1 MKKTII
7 AATVAALMSTSA
19 FAQWTESNMGFESGN
34 TSGWSISNQGTM
46 TGTITQSGSGVSLIT
61 GTPGSV
67 TFNAGSHPGAGQAGS
82 AYYQAPVSPATW
94 TFSAYGS
101 NMLALQP
108 GPSNQWSTVGTT
120 LGLTSTQITSLSTLL
135 QQQAQTSGFGS
146 GSITN
151 SAFVHRTVTLTA
163 GTTYQLAWNYIGTD
177 YVPFNDGSITTLVG
191 TGSTAGVTPTV
202 NNYSQNYALLGFT
215 NPGTGDYSAG
225 TFGSTGWQVSTYSVP
240 TSGDYQLG
248 FAVFNLDDT
257 GLSPVLL
264 VDDLQGVTNKNGTT
278 FGAVAPN
285 PGTSAPSSPGSTPST
300 PSTPPAPTIVSS
312 APGTPIVTSNSVSG
326 PTTNDVAIAA
336 GVTITVMT
344 LTDTRTGE
352 SKVLSIN
359 RNTTSVATTPV
370 TTTVTSTTP
379 VTTTTTTTPTTVNT
393 YSDNTTQTVNGTP
406 ITTQTTAN
414 QVTVATNTVD
424 DVQTTS
430 QDQAYST
437 RIDQYDYMSKA
448 NTRIN
453 MTLDS
458 NVLDRHTSSDNVL
471 TSKTALAGTEEKGW
485 TYIIAEGQRS
495 NASDT
500 YRMNTTRFGVG
511 HEKKIESNWIVGA
524 QYNNV
529 IASLAGDQSGG
540 RLEKNHVGI
549 YSLYNHE
556 GWLLKSDLGIAR
568 NDYSNHH
575 SINELGMSN
584 TGKTNGADV
593 WLANRVYA
601 PETKGFRP
609 YAGVRVQNSTIA
621 GLTETGTP
629 LTAMTYGKQNQTN
642 TIGEAGVRY
651 ETKVDDK
658 VNLTAEAGQTTN
670 NITTVKVGASFTP
683 KENVLGNV
691 NVVQQRQGSVVNN
704 IVQAGIKWMF

>member
-7 AATVAALMSTSA
+7 AATVAALMSASA
-19 FAQWTESNMGFESGN
+19 FAQWADSNMGFESGN
-34 TSGWSISNQGTM
+34 TSGWTISNQGTM
-46 TGTITQSGSGVSLIT
+46 TGTITQNGSGASLIT
-61 GTPGSV
+61 GSPGTV
-67 TFNAGSHPGAGQAGS
+67 TFNAGSHPGAGQSGS
-82 AYYQAPVSPATW
+82 AYYQPPVSSATW
-94 TFSAYGS
+94 QFSAYGNS
-101 NMLALQP
+101 MLALQP
-108 GPSNQWSTVGTT
+108 GPSNQWNTVGTT
-120 LGLTSTQITSLSTLL
+120 LGLTSSQITSLSALL

-202 NNYSQNYALLGFT
+202 NNYAQNYALLGFT

-264 VDDLQGVTNKNGTT
+264 VDDLQGVTTKNGTT

-300 PSTPPAPTIVSS
+300 PSAPTIVSS
-312 APGTPIVTSNSVSG
+312 AAGTPIVTSNSVSG
-326 PTTNDVAIAA
+326 STTTDLAIAA
-336 GVTITVMT
+336 GVTVTVMT

-370 TTTVTSTTP
+370 TTTITSTTP

-406 ITTQTTAN
+406 TTTQTTAN
-414 QVTVATNTVD
+414 QVTVASNTVD
-424 DVQTTS
+424 DVQTAS

-437 RIDQYDYMSKA
+437 RIDQYDYMTKA

-458 NVLDRHTSSDNVL
+458 NVLDRHDGKDGVL
-471 TSKTALAGTEEKGW
+471 SVRTGLAGNEEKGW

-529 IASLAGDQSGG
+529 IANLAGDQSGG
-540 RLEKNHVGI
+540 RLEKNHVGL
-549 YSLYNHE
+549 YSLYNMD
-556 GWLLKSDLGIAR
+556 GWLLKSDLGVAR
-568 NDYSNHH
+568 NNYSNQH

-584 TGKTNGADV
+584 TGKTNGTDV

-601 PETKGFRP
+601 PDTKGFRP
-609 YAGVRVQNSTIA
+609 YAGVRIQNSKIA

-629 LTAMTYGKQNQTN
+629 LTAITYGAQNQTN

-651 ETKVDDK
+651 DSKVNDT
-658 VNLTAEAGQTTN
+658 VNLTAEVGQTTN
-670 NITTVKVGASFTP
+670 NITTVKAGASFTP
-683 KENVLGNV
+683 DKNVLGGI

-704 IVQAGIKWMF
+704 IVQATVKWLF

>member
-7 AATVAALMSTSA
+7 AAAVASIMSTSA

-34 TSGWSISNQGTM
+34 TSGWTVGASNTGTM
-46 TGTITQSGSGVSLIT
+46 TTTITGSGTGVSLIT
-61 GTPGSV
+61 GTPGTV
-67 TFNAGSHPGAGQAGS
+67 TFSAGSHPGAGTAGS

-94 TFSAYGS
+94 TFSAYGN

-108 GPSNQWSTVGTT
+108 NAQTNWNTVGAE
-120 LGLTSTQITSLSTLL
+120 LGLTSTQISNLSSLL
-135 QQQAQTSGFGS
+135 QTQAQASGFGS
-146 GSITN
+146 GTITN
-151 SAFVHRTVTLTA
+151 LAYTYRTVTLTA
-163 GTTYQLAWNYIGTD
+163 GTTYNMAWNYIGTD
-177 YVPFNDGSITTLVG
+177 YVPFNDGSITTLTPVSG
-191 TGSTAGVTPTV
+191 TTGATTV
-202 NNYSQNYALLGFT
+202 NNYTENYALLGFT

-225 TFGSTGWQVSTYSVP
+225 TFGSTGWQVSTYNVD
-240 TSGDYQLG
+240 TTGTYQLG
-248 FAVFNLDDT
+248 FAVFNLDDSS
-257 GLSPVLL
+257 LSPVLL
-264 VDDLQGVTNKNGTT
+264 VDDLQGTTLKDGTT

-285 PGTSAPSSPGSTPST
+285 AGTNAPSSPGSTTST
-300 PSTPPAPTIVSS
+300 PSAPTIVSS
-312 APGTPIVTSNSVSG
+312 AAGSPIIASNSVSG
-326 PTTNDVAIAA
+326 PTTNDVAITA
-336 GVTITVMT
+336 GITVTVIT

-359 RNTTSVATTPV
+359 RNTTAVSTTPV

-406 ITTQTTAN
+406 TTTQNTVN

-424 DVQTTS
+424 DVQTAS

-437 RIDQYDYMSKA
+437 RIDQYDYMTKA

-458 NVLDRHTSSDNVL
+458 NVLDRHSGKDNVL

-540 RLEKNHVGI
+540 RLEKNHVGV

-584 TGKTNGADV
+584 TGKTRGNDI

-609 YAGVRVQNSTIA
+609 YAGVRVQNSTMGA
-621 GLTETGTP
+621 VTESGTP
-629 LTAMTYGKQNQTN
+629 LTSMNYSGQNQTK

-683 KENVLGNV
+683 KENVLGNI

-704 IVQAGIKWMF
+704 IVQATVKWLF

>member
-19 FAQWTESNMGFESGN
+19 FAQWTETNMGFESGN

-135 QQQAQTSGFGS
+135 QQQAQTSGFG
-146 GSITN
+146 GGNITN

-202 NNYSQNYALLGFT
+202 NNYAQNYALLGFT

-264 VDDLQGVTNKNGTT
+264 VDDLQGATTKNGTT

-300 PSTPPAPTIVSS
+300 PSTPTIVSS
-312 APGTPIVTSNSVSG
+312 APGTPIVTSNSVNG
-326 PTTNDVAIAA
+326 PTTTDVAIAA
-336 GVTITVMT
+336 GVTVTVMT

-359 RNTTSVATTPV
+359 RNTTNVATTPV

-393 YSDNTTQTVNGTP
+393 YSDNTTQTVNGTS
-406 ITTQTTAN
+406 TTTVTTSN

-424 DVQTTS
+424 DVQTSS
-430 QDQAYST
+430 QDRAYST

-458 NVLDRHTSSDNVL
+458 NILDRHDGKDNVL
-471 TSKTALAGTEEKGW
+471 SSRTGLAGTEEKGW
-485 TYIIAEGQRS
+485 TYIVAEGQRS
-495 NASDT
+495 NTSDT
-500 YRMNTTRFGVG
+500 YKMNTTRFGIG

-529 IASLAGDQSGG
+529 VANLAGDQSGG
-540 RLEKNHVGI
+540 RLEKNHVGL

-556 GWLLKSDLGIAR
+556 GWLLKSDLGLAQ
-568 NDYSNHH
+568 NNFSNYH

-584 TGKTNGADV
+584 TGKTKGNDV

-609 YAGVRVQNSTIA
+609 YAGVRVQNSTMA
-621 GLTETGTP
+621 GLTESGTP

-683 KENVLGNV
+683 EQNVLGNV

-704 IVQAGIKWMF
+704 ILQASIKWLF

>member
-7 AATVAALMSTSA
+7 AATVAALMSTGA
-19 FAQWTESNMGFESGN
+19 FAQWAESNMGFESGN
-34 TSGWSISNQGTM
+34 TSGWTISDQGTM
-46 TGTITQSGSGVSLIT
+46 TGTITQNGSGASLIT
-61 GTPGSV
+61 GSPGTV
-67 TFNAGSHPGAGQAGS
+67 TFNAGSHPGAGQSGS
-82 AYYQAPVSPATW
+82 AYYQPPVSPATW
-94 TFSAYGS
+94 QFSAYGN

-108 GPSNQWSTVGTT
+108 GPSNQWNTVGTT
-120 LGLTSTQITSLSTLL
+120 LGLTSSQITSLSTLL

-146 GSITN
+146 GNITN
-151 SAFVHRTVTLTA
+151 SAFVHTTVTLTA
-163 GTTYQLAWNYIGTD
+163 GTTYSMAWNYIGTD
-177 YVPFNDGSITTLVG
+177 YVPFNDGSITTLVPVSG
-191 TGSTAGVTPTV
+191 TTGSTTV
-202 NNYSQNYALLGFT
+202 NNYAQNYALLGFT

-225 TFGSTGWQVSTYSVP
+225 TFGSTGWQVSTYSVD
-240 TSGDYQLG
+240 TTGTYQLG

-264 VDDLQGVTNKNGTT
+264 VDDLQGTTLQNGTT

-300 PSTPPAPTIVSS
+300 PSSPTIVSS
-312 APGTPIVTSNSVSG
+312 AAGTPIVTSNSVSG
-326 PTTNDVAIAA
+326 PTTTDLAIAA
-336 GVTITVMT
+336 GVTVTVVT

-359 RNTTSVATTPV
+359 RNTTAVSTTPV

-406 ITTQTTAN
+406 TTAQTTVN

-424 DVQTTS
+424 DVQTAS
-430 QDQAYST
+430 QDQSYST
-437 RIDQYDYMSKA
+437 RIDQYDYMTKA

-458 NVLDRHTSSDNVL
+458 TVLDRHTGKDNVL
-471 TSKTALAGTEEKGW
+471 TARTGLLGNEEKGW

-495 NASDT
+495 NTSDT
-500 YRMNTTRFGVG
+500 YHMNTTRFGVG

-529 IASLAGDQSGG
+529 IANLAGDQSGG
-540 RLEKNHVGI
+540 RLEKNHAGL
-549 YSLYNHE
+549 YSLYNMD
-556 GWLLKSDLGIAR
+556 GWLLKSDLGVAR
-568 NDYSNHH
+568 NNYTNHH

-584 TGKTNGADV
+584 TGKTSGTDV

-601 PETKGFRP
+601 PDTKGFRP
-609 YAGVRVQNSTIA
+609 YAGVRIQNSKIS
-621 GLTETGTP
+621 GLTEAGTP
-629 LTAMTYGKQNQTN
+629 LTAMTYGAQNQTK

-651 ETKVDDK
+651 DAKVADA
-658 VNLTAEAGQTTN
+658 VNLTAEVGQTSN
-670 NITTVKVGASFTP
+670 NITTVKAGASFTP
-683 KENVLGNV
+683 DKNVLGSLNV
-691 NVVQQRQGSVVNN
+691 LQQRQGGVVNN
-704 IVQAGIKWMF
+704 IVQATIKWLF

>member
-7 AATVAALMSTSA
+7 ATVVAVMMSSGA
-19 FAQWTESNMGFESGN
+19 MAQWADSNMGFESGN
-34 TSGWSISNQGTM
+34 TTGWTISDQGTM
-46 TGTITQSGSGVSLIT
+46 TGTITSNGSGASLIT
-61 GTPGSV
+61 GSPGTV
-67 TFNAGSHPGAGQAGS
+67 TFNAGSHPGAGQSGS
-82 AYYQAPVSPATW
+82 AYYQPPVSPATW
-94 TFSAYGS
+94 QFSAYGN

-108 GPSNQWSTVGTT
+108 GPSNQWNTVGTT
-120 LGLTSTQITSLSTLL
+120 LGLTSTQISSLSSML
-135 QQQAQTSGFGS
+135 QTQAQASGFGS

-202 NNYSQNYALLGFT
+202 NNYAQNYALLGFT

-264 VDDLQGVTNKNGTT
+264 VDDLQGETSKNGTT

-300 PSTPPAPTIVSS
+300 PSAPTIVSS
-312 APGTPIVTSNSVSG
+312 ATGTPIVTSNSVNG
-326 PTTNDVAIAA
+326 PTTNDVVIAA

-359 RNTTSVATTPV
+359 RNTTSVSTTPV

-406 ITTQTTAN
+406 TTTQTTAN

-424 DVQTTS
+424 DVQTAS

-437 RIDQYDYMSKA
+437 RIDQYDYMTKA

-458 NVLDRHTSSDNVL
+458 NVLDRHSGNDGVL
-471 TSKTALAGTEEKGW
+471 SARTGLAGNEEKGW

-511 HEKKIESNWIVGA
+511 HEKKIESNWIAGA

-529 IASLAGDQSGG
+529 VGNLTGDQSGG
-540 RLEKNHVGI
+540 RLEKNHIGL

-556 GWLLKSDLGIAR
+556 GWLLKSDLGVAR
-568 NDYSNHH
+568 NTYSNYH
-575 SINELGMSN
+575 SINELNMSN
-584 TGKTNGADV
+584 TGKTNGTDV
-593 WLANRVYA
+593 WLANRLYT
-601 PETKGFRP
+601 PDMEGFRP
-609 YAGVRVQNSTIA
+609 YAGVRVQNSKIS

-629 LTAMTYGKQNQTN
+629 LTAMTYAGQNQTN

-651 ETKVDDK
+651 DSKVNDT
-658 VNLTAEAGQTTN
+658 VNLTAEVGQTSN
-670 NITTVKVGASFTP
+670 NITTVKAGASFTP
-683 KENVLGNV
+683 DKNVLGGV

-704 IVQAGIKWMF
+704 IVQATVKWLF

>member
-1 MKKTII
+1 MKKTMI

-19 FAQWTESNMGFESGN
+19 LAQWTDSNMGFESGN
-34 TSGWSISNQGTM
+34 TSGWTISNQGTM
-46 TGTITQSGSGVSLIT
+46 TGTITQNGSGASLIT
-61 GTPGSV
+61 GSPGTV
-67 TFNAGSHPGAGQAGS
+67 TFNAGSHPGAGQSGS
-82 AYYQAPVSPATW
+82 AYYQPPVSPATW
-94 TFSAYGS
+94 QFSAYGNS
-101 NMLALQP
+101 MLALQP
-108 GPSNQWSTVGTT
+108 GPSNQWNTVGTT
-120 LGLTSTQITSLSTLL
+120 LGLTSSQITSLSALL
-135 QQQAQTSGFGS
+135 QQQAQASGFGS

-202 NNYSQNYALLGFT
+202 NNYAQNYALLGFT

-264 VDDLQGVTNKNGTT
+264 VDEQQGTTLQNGTT

-300 PSTPPAPTIVSS
+300 PSAPTIVSS

-326 PTTNDVAIAA
+326 PTTTDIAIAT

-359 RNTTSVATTPV
+359 RNTTNVSTTPV

-406 ITTQTTAN
+406 TTTQTTAN
-414 QVTVATNTVD
+414 QVTVASNTVD
-424 DVQTTS
+424 DVQTAS

-437 RIDQYDYMSKA
+437 RIDQYDYMTKA

-458 NVLDRHTSSDNVL
+458 NILDRHRGNDGVL
-471 TSKTALAGTEEKGW
+471 TARTGLVGNEEKGW

-511 HEKKIESNWIVGA
+511 HEKRIESNWIAGA

-529 IASLAGDQSGG
+529 VGNLAGDQSGG
-540 RLEKNHVGI
+540 RLEKNHIGL
-549 YSLYNHE
+549 YSLYNYE
-556 GWLLKSDLGIAR
+556 GWLLKSDLGVAR
-568 NDYSNHH
+568 NTYSNYHN
-575 SINELGMSN
+575 INELGMSN
-584 TGKTNGADV
+584 TGKADGTDI
-593 WLANRVYA
+593 WLANRLYT
-601 PETKGFRP
+601 PDMEGFRP
-609 YAGVRVQNSTIA
+609 YAGVRVQNSKIA

-629 LTAMTYGKQNQTN
+629 LTAMTYAGQNQTN

-651 ETKVDDK
+651 DTKVNDT
-658 VNLTAEAGQTTN
+658 VNLTAEVGQTTN
-670 NITTVKVGASFTP
+670 NITTVKAGASFTP
-683 KENVLGNV
+683 DKNVLGGV
-691 NVVQQRQGSVVNN
+691 NVVQQRQGSIVNN
-704 IVQAGIKWMF
+704 IVQATVKWLF

>member
-7 AATVAALMSTSA
+7 AATVAALMSTGA
-19 FAQWTESNMGFESGN
+19 FAQWADSNMGFESGN
-34 TSGWSISNQGTM
+34 TSGWTISNQGTM
-46 TGTITQSGSGVSLIT
+46 TGTITQNGSGASLIT
-61 GTPGSV
+61 GSPGTV
-67 TFNAGSHPGAGQAGS
+67 TFNAGSHPGAGQSGS
-82 AYYQAPVSPATW
+82 AYYQPPVSPATW
-94 TFSAYGS
+94 QFSAYGN

-108 GPSNQWSTVGTT
+108 GPSNQWNTVGTT
-120 LGLTSTQITSLSTLL
+120 LGLTSSQITSLSTLL

-146 GSITN
+146 GNITN

-163 GTTYQLAWNYIGTD
+163 GTTYSMAWNYIGTD
-177 YVPFNDGSITTLVG
+177 YVPFNDGSITTLVPVSG
-191 TGSTAGVTPTV
+191 TTGSTTV
-202 NNYSQNYALLGFT
+202 NNYAQNYALLGFT

-225 TFGSTGWQVSTYSVP
+225 TFGSTGWQVSTYSVD
-240 TSGDYQLG
+240 TTGTYQLG

-264 VDDLQGVTNKNGTT
+264 VDDLQGATNKNGTT

-300 PSTPPAPTIVSS
+300 PSAPTIVSS
-312 APGTPIVTSNSVSG
+312 AAGTPIVTSNSVTGS
-326 PTTNDVAIAA
+326 TTTDVAIAT
-336 GVTITVMT
+336 GVTVLVTTI
-344 LTDTRTGE
+344 TDTRTGE

-359 RNTTSVATTPV
+359 RNTTNVSTTPV

-406 ITTQTTAN
+406 TTTVTTAN
-414 QVTVATNTVD
+414 QVAVATNTVD
-424 DVQTTS
+424 DVQTAS

-458 NVLDRHTSSDNVL
+458 NVLDRHDGKDGVL
-471 TSKTALAGTEEKGW
+471 SARTGLAGNEEKGW

-529 IASLAGDQSGG
+529 IANLAGDQSGG
-540 RLEKNHVGI
+540 RLEKNHVGL
-549 YSLYNHE
+549 YSLYNKD
-556 GWLLKSDLGIAR
+556 GWLLKTDLGVAQ
-568 NDYSNHH
+568 NNYSNQH

-584 TGKTNGADV
+584 TGKTNGTDV

-609 YAGVRVQNSTIA
+609 YAGVRVQNSKIA

-629 LTAMTYGKQNQTN
+629 LTAMTYSAQNQTS

-651 ETKVDDK
+651 DTKVNDT
-658 VNLTAEAGQTTN
+658 VNLTAEVGQTSN
-670 NITTVKVGASFTP
+670 NITTVKAGASFTP
-683 KENVLGNV
+683 DKNVLGGV
-691 NVVQQRQGSVVNN
+691 NVVQQRQGGVVNN
-704 IVQAGIKWMF
+704 IIQATVKWLF

>member
-19 FAQWTESNMGFESGN
+19 LAQWTDSNMGFESGN
-34 TSGWSISNQGTM
+34 TSGWTIGANNTGTM
-46 TGTITQSGSGVSLIT
+46 TTTITGSGTGVSLIT
-61 GTPGSV
+61 GTPGTV
-67 TFNAGSHPGAGQAGS
+67 TFSAGSHPGAGTAGS
-82 AYYQAPVSPATW
+82 AYYQPPVSPATW
-94 TFSAYGS
+94 TFSAYGN

-108 GPSNQWSTVGTT
+108 NAQTNWSTVGTE
-120 LGLTSTQITSLSTLL
+120 LGLTSTQISSLSSLL
-135 QQQAQTSGFGS
+135 QTQAQASGFGS

-151 SAFVHRTVTLTA
+151 LAYTYRTVTLTA
-163 GTTYQLAWNYIGTD
+163 GTTYNMSWNYIGTD
-177 YVPFNDGSITTLVG
+177 YVPFNDGSITTLTPVSG
-191 TGSTAGVTPTV
+191 TTGNTTV
-202 NNYSQNYALLGFT
+202 NNYAQNYALLGFT

-225 TFGSTGWQVSTYSVP
+225 TFGSTGWQVSTYSVD
-240 TSGDYQLG
+240 TTGTYQLG
-248 FAVFNLDDT
+248 FAVFNLDDSA
-257 GLSPVLL
+257 LSPVLL
-264 VDDLQGVTNKNGTT
+264 VDEQQGTTLQNGTT

-285 PGTSAPSSPGSTPST
+285 PGTSAPSSPGSTTS
-300 PSTPPAPTIVSS
+300 SPTIVSS

-326 PTTNDVAIAA
+326 PTTTNVAIAT
-336 GVTITVMT
+336 GVTVLVTTI
-344 LTDTRTGE
+344 TDTRTGE

-359 RNTTSVATTPV
+359 RNTTNVSTTPV

-406 ITTQTTAN
+406 TTTVATAN
-414 QVTVATNTVD
+414 QIAVATNTVD
-424 DVQTTS
+424 DVQTAS

-458 NVLDRHTSSDNVL
+458 NVLDRHDGKDSVL
-471 TSKTALAGTEEKGW
+471 STRTGLAGTEEKGW

-529 IASLAGDQSGG
+529 IANLAGDQSGG
-540 RLEKNHVGI
+540 RLEKNHIGV

-556 GWLLKSDLGIAR
+556 GWLLKSDLGVSR
-568 NDYSNHH
+568 NNYSNYH

-584 TGKTNGADV
+584 TGKTNGTDV
-593 WLANRVYA
+593 WLANRLYA
-601 PETKGFRP
+601 PNMEGFRP
-609 YAGVRVQNSTIA
+609 YAGVRVQNSTVG
-621 GLTETGTP
+621 GLTESGTP
-629 LTAMTYGKQNQTN
+629 LTAMTYAGQNQTK

-651 ETKVDDK
+651 DAKVSDA
-658 VNLTAEAGQTTN
+658 VNLTAEVGQTSN
-670 NITTVKVGASFTP
+670 NITTVKAGASFTP
-683 KENVLGNV
+683 DKNVLGGV
-691 NVVQQRQGSVVNN
+691 NVVQQRQSGVVNN
-704 IVQAGIKWMF
+704 IVQATVKWLF

>member
-1 MKKTII
+1 
-7 AATVAALMSTSA
+7 
-19 FAQWTESNMGFESGN
+19 
-34 TSGWSISNQGTM
+34 
-46 TGTITQSGSGVSLIT
+46 
-61 GTPGSV
+61 
-67 TFNAGSHPGAGQAGS
+67 
-82 AYYQAPVSPATW
+82 
-94 TFSAYGS
+94 
-101 NMLALQP
+101 MLALQP
-108 GPSNQWSTVGTT
+108 GPSNQWNTVGTT
-120 LGLTSTQITSLSTLL
+120 LGLTSSQITSLSTLL

-146 GSITN
+146 GNITN

-163 GTTYQLAWNYIGTD
+163 GTTYSMAWNYIGTD
-177 YVPFNDGSITTLVG
+177 YVPFNDGSITTLVPVSG
-191 TGSTAGVTPTV
+191 TTGSTIV
-202 NNYSQNYALLGFT
+202 NNYAQNYALLGFT

-225 TFGSTGWQVSTYSVP
+225 TFGSTGWQVSTYSVD
-240 TSGDYQLG
+240 TTGTYQLG

-264 VDDLQGVTNKNGTT
+264 VDDLQGATTKNGTT

-285 PGTSAPSSPGSTPST
+285 PGTNAPSSPGSTPST
-300 PSTPPAPTIVSS
+300 PSSPTIVSS
-312 APGTPIVTSNSVSG
+312 AAGTPIVTSSSVSG
-326 PTTNDVAIAA
+326 PTTTDLAIAA
-336 GVTITVMT
+336 GVTVTVMT

-406 ITTQTTAN
+406 TTTVTTAN

-424 DVQTTS
+424 DVQTVS
-430 QDQAYST
+430 QDKAYST

-458 NVLDRHTSSDNVL
+458 NVLDRHEGKDSVL
-471 TSKTALAGTEEKGW
+471 SARTGLAGNEEKGW

-529 IASLAGDQSGG
+529 IANLAGDQSGG
-540 RLEKNHVGI
+540 RLEKNHVGL
-549 YSLYNHE
+549 YSLYNMD
-556 GWLLKSDLGIAR
+556 GWLLKSDLGVAR
-568 NDYSNHH
+568 NNYSNQH

-584 TGKTNGADV
+584 TGKTSGTDV

-601 PETKGFRP
+601 PDTKGFRP
-609 YAGVRVQNSTIA
+609 YAGVRIQNSKIA

-629 LTAMTYGKQNQTN
+629 LTAMTYSAQNQTN

-651 ETKVDDK
+651 DSKVNDT
-658 VNLTAEAGQTTN
+658 VNLTAEVGQTTN
-670 NITTVKVGASFTP
+670 NVTTVKAGASFTP
-683 KENVLGNV
+683 DKNVLGGL

-704 IVQAGIKWMF
+704 IVQATVKWLF

>member
-7 AATVAALMSTSA
+7 ATVVAVMMSSGA
-19 FAQWTESNMGFESGN
+19 MAQWADSNMGFESGN
-34 TSGWSISNQGTM
+34 TSGWTIGANNNGTM
-46 TGTITQSGSGVSLIT
+46 TTTINGNGTGVSLIT
-61 GTPGSV
+61 GTPGTV
-67 TFNAGSHPGAGQAGS
+67 TFSAGSHPGTGQSGS
-82 AYYQAPVSPATW
+82 AYYQPPVSPATW
-94 TFSAYGS
+94 TFSAYGN

-108 GPSNQWSTVGTT
+108 NAQTNWSTVGSQ
-120 LGLTSTQITSLSTLL
+120 LGLTSTQISSLSSMLTT
-135 QQQAQTSGFGS
+135 QAQASGFGS

-151 SAFVHRTVTLTA
+151 LAYTYRTVTLTA
-163 GTTYQLAWNYIGTD
+163 GTTYNMSWNYIGTD
-177 YVPFNDGSITTLVG
+177 YVPFNDGSITTLTPVTG
-191 TGSTAGVTPTV
+191 TTGNTTV
-202 NNYSQNYALLGFT
+202 NNYAQNYALLGFT

-225 TFGSTGWQVSTYSVP
+225 TFGSTGWQVSTYSVD
-240 TSGDYQLG
+240 TTGTYQLG

-257 GLSPVLL
+257 ALSPVLL
-264 VDDLQGVTNKNGTT
+264 VDEQQGTTLQNGTT

-300 PSTPPAPTIVSS
+300 PSAPTIVSS
-312 APGTPIVTSNSVSG
+312 AAGTPIVTSNSVNG
-326 PTTNDVAIAA
+326 PTTTDLAIAT
-336 GVTITVMT
+336 GVTVLVTTI
-344 LTDTRTGE
+344 TDTRTGE

-359 RNTTSVATTPV
+359 RNTTNVSTTPV

-406 ITTQTTAN
+406 TTTQTTAN

-424 DVQTTS
+424 DVQTAS

-437 RIDQYDYMSKA
+437 RIDQYDYMTKA

-458 NVLDRHTSSDNVL
+458 NVLDRHSGNDSVL
-471 TSKTALAGTEEKGW
+471 TARTGLVGDEEKGW

-500 YRMNTTRFGVG
+500 YRMNTARFGVG

-529 IASLAGDQSGG
+529 VGNLSGDQSGG
-540 RLEKNHVGI
+540 RLEKNHIGA

-556 GWLLKSDLGIAR
+556 GWLLKSDLGVAR
-568 NDYSNHH
+568 NTYSNYHN
-575 SINELGMSN
+575 INELGMSN
-584 TGKTNGADV
+584 TGKTNGTDV

-601 PETKGFRP
+601 PEMNGLRP
-609 YAGVRVQNSTIA
+609 YAGVRIQNSKIA
-621 GLTETGTP
+621 GLTESGTP
-629 LTAMTYGKQNQTN
+629 LTAMTYAGQNQNN
-642 TIGEAGVRY
+642 TIGEAGLRY
-651 ETKVDDK
+651 DSKVNDT
-658 VNLTAEAGQTTN
+658 VNLTAEVGQTSN
-670 NITTVKVGASFTP
+670 NITTVKAGASFTP
-683 KENVLGNV
+683 DKNVLGGV

-704 IVQAGIKWMF
+704 IVQATVKWLF

>member
-19 FAQWTESNMGFESGN
+19 LAQWTDSNMGFESGN
-34 TSGWSISNQGTM
+34 TSGWTIGANNTGTM
-46 TGTITQSGSGVSLIT
+46 TTTITGSGTGVSLIT
-61 GTPGSV
+61 GTPGTV
-67 TFNAGSHPGAGQAGS
+67 TFSAGSHPGAGTAGS
-82 AYYQAPVSPATW
+82 AYYQPPVSPATW
-94 TFSAYGS
+94 TFSAYGN

-108 GPSNQWSTVGTT
+108 NAQTNWSTVGTE
-120 LGLTSTQITSLSTLL
+120 LGLTSTQISSLSSLL
-135 QQQAQTSGFGS
+135 QTQAQASGFGS

-151 SAFVHRTVTLTA
+151 LAYTYRTVTLTA
-163 GTTYQLAWNYIGTD
+163 GTTYNMSWNYIGTD
-177 YVPFNDGSITTLVG
+177 YVPFNDGSITTLTPVSG
-191 TGSTAGVTPTV
+191 TTGNTTV
-202 NNYSQNYALLGFT
+202 NNYAQNYALLGFT

-225 TFGSTGWQVSTYSVP
+225 TFGSTGWQVSTYSVD
-240 TSGDYQLG
+240 TTGTYQLG

-257 GLSPVLL
+257 ALSPVLL
-264 VDDLQGVTNKNGTT
+264 VDEQQGTTLQNGTT

-285 PGTSAPSSPGSTPST
+285 PGTSAPSSPGSTTS
-300 PSTPPAPTIVSS
+300 SPTIVSS

-326 PTTNDVAIAA
+326 PTTTNVAIAT
-336 GVTITVMT
+336 GVTVLVTTI
-344 LTDTRTGE
+344 TDTRTGE

-359 RNTTSVATTPV
+359 RNTTNVSTTPV

-406 ITTQTTAN
+406 TTTVATAN
-414 QVTVATNTVD
+414 QIAVATNTVD
-424 DVQTTS
+424 DVQTAS

-458 NVLDRHTSSDNVL
+458 NVLDRHDGKDSVL
-471 TSKTALAGTEEKGW
+471 STRTGLAGTEEKGW

-529 IASLAGDQSGG
+529 IANLAGDQSGG
-540 RLEKNHVGI
+540 RLEKNHIGV

-556 GWLLKSDLGIAR
+556 GWLLKSDLGVSR
-568 NDYSNHH
+568 NNYSNYH

-584 TGKTNGADV
+584 TGKTNGTDV
-593 WLANRVYA
+593 WLANRLYA
-601 PETKGFRP
+601 PNMEGFRP
-609 YAGVRVQNSTIA
+609 YAGVRVQNSTVG
-621 GLTETGTP
+621 GLTESGTP
-629 LTAMTYGKQNQTN
+629 LTAMTYAGQNQTK

-651 ETKVDDK
+651 DAKVSDA
-658 VNLTAEAGQTTN
+658 VNLTAEVGQTSN
-670 NITTVKVGASFTP
+670 NITTVKAGASFTP
-683 KENVLGNV
+683 DKNVLGGV
-691 NVVQQRQGSVVNN
+691 NVVQQRQSGVVNN
-704 IVQAGIKWMF
+704 IVQATVKWLF

>member
-7 AATVAALMSTSA
+7 AATVAALMSASA
-19 FAQWTESNMGFESGN
+19 FAQWADSNMGFESGN
-34 TSGWSISNQGTM
+34 TSGWTISDQGTM
-46 TGTITQSGSGVSLIT
+46 TGTITQNGSGASLIT
-61 GTPGSV
+61 GSPGTV
-67 TFNAGSHPGAGQAGS
+67 TFNAGSHPGAGQSGS
-82 AYYQAPVSPATW
+82 AYYQPPVSPATW
-94 TFSAYGS
+94 QFSAYGNS
-101 NMLALQP
+101 MLALQP
-108 GPSNQWSTVGTT
+108 GPSNQWNTVGTT
-120 LGLTSTQITSLSTLL
+120 LGLTSSQITGLSALL
-135 QQQAQTSGFGS
+135 QQQAQASGFGS

-202 NNYSQNYALLGFT
+202 NNYAQNYALLGFT

-264 VDDLQGVTNKNGTT
+264 VDDLQGGTSKNGTT

-300 PSTPPAPTIVSS
+300 PSAPTIVSS
-312 APGTPIVTSNSVSG
+312 AAGTPIVTSNSVSG
-326 PTTNDVAIAA
+326 PTTTDVAIAT

-352 SKVLSIN
+352 SKVLNIN

-406 ITTQTTAN
+406 TTTVTTAN
-414 QVTVATNTVD
+414 QVAVATNTVD
-424 DVQTTS
+424 DVQTAS
-430 QDQAYST
+430 QNQAYST

-448 NTRIN
+448 NARIN

-458 NVLDRHTSSDNVL
+458 NVLDRHDGKDSVL
-471 TSKTALAGTEEKGW
+471 SARTGLAGNEEKGW

-529 IASLAGDQSGG
+529 IANLAGDQSGG
-540 RLEKNHVGI
+540 RLEKNHVGL
-549 YSLYNHE
+549 YSLYNKD
-556 GWLLKSDLGIAR
+556 GWLLKTDLGVAQ
-568 NDYSNHH
+568 NNYSNQH

-584 TGKTNGADV
+584 TGKTNGTDV

-609 YAGVRVQNSTIA
+609 YAGVRVQNSKIA
-621 GLTETGTP
+621 GLTEAGTP
-629 LTAMTYGKQNQTN
+629 LTAMTYGAQNQTS

-651 ETKVDDK
+651 DTKVNDT
-658 VNLTAEAGQTTN
+658 VNLTAEVGQTSN
-670 NITTVKVGASFTP
+670 NITTVKAGASFTP
-683 KENVLGNV
+683 DKNVLGGV
-691 NVVQQRQGSVVNN
+691 NVVQQRQGNVVNN
-704 IVQAGIKWMF
+704 IVQATVKWLF

>member
-7 AATVAALMSTSA
+7 AATVAALMSTGA
-19 FAQWTESNMGFESGN
+19 FAQWAETNMGFESGN
-34 TSGWSISNQGTM
+34 TSGWTIGANNNGTM
-46 TGTITQSGSGVSLIT
+46 TTTITGSGTGVSLIT
-61 GTPGSV
+61 GTPGTV
-67 TFNAGSHPGAGQAGS
+67 TFNAGSHPGAGTAGS

-94 TFSAYGS
+94 SFSAYGN
-101 NMLALQP
+101 NMMALQP
-108 GPSNQWSTVGTT
+108 NAQTNWSTVGAE
-120 LGLTSTQITSLSTLL
+120 LGLTSTQISNLSSMLTT
-135 QQQAQTSGFGS
+135 QAQASGFGS

-151 SAFVHRTVTLTA
+151 LAYTYRTVTLTA
-163 GTTYQLAWNYIGTD
+163 GTTYNMSWNYIGTD
-177 YVPFNDGSITTLVG
+177 YVPFNDGSITTLTPVTG
-191 TGSTAGVTPTV
+191 TTGNTTV
-202 NNYSQNYALLGFT
+202 NNYAQNYALLGFT

-225 TFGSTGWQVSTYSVP
+225 TFGSTGWQVSTYSVD
-240 TSGDYQLG
+240 TTGTYQLG

-257 GLSPVLL
+257 SLSPVLL
-264 VDDLQGVTNKNGTT
+264 VDEQQGTTLQNGTT

-300 PSTPPAPTIVSS
+300 PSTPTIVSS
-312 APGTPIVTSNSVSG
+312 AAGTPIVTSNSVNG
-326 PTTNDVAIAA
+326 TTTNDVAITA
-336 GVTITVMT
+336 GVTVTVMT

-359 RNTTSVATTPV
+359 RNTTNVATTPL

-406 ITTQTTAN
+406 TTSVTTSN

-458 NVLDRHTSSDNVL
+458 NVLDRHSGNDGVL
-471 TSKTALAGTEEKGW
+471 TARTSLAGNEEKGW
-485 TYIIAEGQRS
+485 TYIIAEGQRG
-495 NASDT
+495 NTSDT
-500 YRMNTTRFGVG
+500 YKMNTTRFGAG

-529 IASLAGDQSGG
+529 VASLAGDQSGG
-540 RLEKNHVGI
+540 RLEKNHIGA

-575 SINELGMSN
+575 SINELSMSN
-584 TGKTNGADV
+584 TGKTSGTDV

-601 PETKGFRP
+601 PETNGLRP
-609 YAGVRVQNSTIA
+609 YAGVRIQNSKVA

-629 LTAMTYGKQNQTN
+629 LTAMTYAGQNQTN
-642 TIGEAGVRY
+642 TIGEAGLRY
-651 ETKVDDK
+651 DSKVNDT
-658 VNLTAEAGQTTN
+658 VNLTAEVGQTSN
-670 NITTVKVGASFTP
+670 NVTTVKAGASFTP
-683 KENVLGNV
+683 DKNVLGGV
-691 NVVQQRQGSVVNN
+691 NVVQQRQGGVINN
-704 IVQAGIKWMF
+704 IVQATVKWLF

>member
-7 AATVAALMSTSA
+7 AATVAALMSTNA
-19 FAQWTESNMGFESGN
+19 LAQWTDSNMGFESGN
-34 TSGWSISNQGTM
+34 TSGWTISNQGTM
-46 TGTITQSGSGVSLIT
+46 TGTITTNGSGASLIT
-61 GTPGSV
+61 GSPGTV
-67 TFNAGSHPGAGQAGS
+67 TFNAGSHPGAGQSGS
-82 AYYQAPVSPATW
+82 AYYQPPVSPATW
-94 TFSAYGS
+94 QFSAYGNS
-101 NMLALQP
+101 MLALQP
-108 GPSNQWSTVGTT
+108 GPSNQWNTVGTT
-120 LGLTSTQITSLSTLL
+120 LGLTSSQITSLSTLL
-135 QQQAQTSGFGS
+135 QQQAQASGFGS
-146 GSITN
+146 GNITN

-202 NNYSQNYALLGFT
+202 NNYAQNYALLGFT

-264 VDDLQGVTNKNGTT
+264 VDDLQGATTKNGTT

-300 PSTPPAPTIVSS
+300 PSAPTIVSS
-312 APGTPIVTSNSVSG
+312 APGTPIVTSNSVTG
-326 PTTNDVAIAA
+326 PTTTDVAIAT
-336 GVTITVMT
+336 GVTVLVTTI
-344 LTDTRTGE
+344 TDTRTGE
-352 SKVLSIN
+352 SKILSIN
-359 RNTTSVATTPV
+359 RNTTNVSTTPV

-406 ITTQTTAN
+406 TTTVTTAN

-424 DVQTTS
+424 DVQTAS

-458 NVLDRHTSSDNVL
+458 NVLDRHDSKDSVL
-471 TSKTALAGTEEKGW
+471 STRTGLAGTEEKGW

-529 IASLAGDQSGG
+529 IANLSGDQSGG
-540 RLEKNHVGI
+540 RLEKNHVGL

-556 GWLLKSDLGIAR
+556 GWLLKSDLGVAR
-568 NDYSNHH
+568 NTYSNYHN
-575 SINELGMSN
+575 INELGMSN
-584 TGKTNGADV
+584 TGKTNGTDV
-593 WLANRVYA
+593 WLANRLYA
-601 PETKGFRP
+601 PDMEGFRP
-609 YAGVRVQNSTIA
+609 YAGVRVQNSTIG
-621 GLTETGTP
+621 GLTESGTP
-629 LTAMTYGKQNQTN
+629 LTAMTYAGQNQTK

-651 ETKVDDK
+651 DAKVADA
-658 VNLTAEAGQTTN
+658 VNLTAEVGQTSN
-670 NITTVKVGASFTP
+670 NITTVKAGASFAP
-683 KENVLGNV
+683 EKNVLGNL
-691 NVVQQRQGSVVNN
+691 NVVQQRQGGVVNN
-704 IVQAGIKWMF
+704 IVQATVKWLF

>member
-7 AATVAALMSTSA
+7 AATVAALMSASA
-19 FAQWTESNMGFESGN
+19 FAQWADSNMGFESGN
-34 TSGWSISNQGTM
+34 TSGWTISDQGTM
-46 TGTITQSGSGVSLIT
+46 TGTITQNGSGASLIT
-61 GTPGSV
+61 GSPGTV
-67 TFNAGSHPGAGQAGS
+67 TFNAGSHPGAGQSGS
-82 AYYQAPVSPATW
+82 AYYQPPVSPATW
-94 TFSAYGS
+94 QFSAYGNS
-101 NMLALQP
+101 MLALQP
-108 GPSNQWSTVGTT
+108 GPSNQWNTVGTT
-120 LGLTSTQITSLSTLL
+120 LGLTSSQITSLSALL

-202 NNYSQNYALLGFT
+202 NNYAQNYALLGFT

-264 VDDLQGVTNKNGTT
+264 VDDLQGVTTKNGTT

-300 PSTPPAPTIVSS
+300 PSAPTIVSS
-312 APGTPIVTSNSVSG
+312 AAGTPIVTSNSVSG
-326 PTTNDVAIAA
+326 STTTDLAIAA
-336 GVTITVMT
+336 GVTVTVMT

-370 TTTVTSTTP
+370 TTTITSTTP

-406 ITTQTTAN
+406 TTTQTTAN
-414 QVTVATNTVD
+414 QVTVASNTVD
-424 DVQTTS
+424 DVQTAS

-437 RIDQYDYMSKA
+437 RIDQYDYMTKA

-458 NVLDRHTSSDNVL
+458 NVLDRHDGKDGVL
-471 TSKTALAGTEEKGW
+471 SARTGLAGNEEKGW

-529 IASLAGDQSGG
+529 IANLAGDQSGG
-540 RLEKNHVGI
+540 RLEKNHVGL
-549 YSLYNHE
+549 YSLYNMD
-556 GWLLKSDLGIAR
+556 GWLLKSDLGVAR
-568 NDYSNHH
+568 NNYSNQH

-584 TGKTNGADV
+584 TGKTNGTDV

-601 PETKGFRP
+601 PDTKGFRP
-609 YAGVRVQNSTIA
+609 YAGVRIQNSKIA

-629 LTAMTYGKQNQTN
+629 LTAITYGAQNQTN

-651 ETKVDDK
+651 DSKVNDT
-658 VNLTAEAGQTTN
+658 VNLTAEVGQTTN
-670 NITTVKVGASFTP
+670 NITTVKAGASFTP
-683 KENVLGNV
+683 DKNVLGGI

-704 IVQAGIKWMF
+704 IVQATVKWLF

>member
-7 AATVAALMSTSA
+7 AATVAALMSASA
-19 FAQWTESNMGFESGN
+19 FAQWADSNMGFESGN
-34 TSGWSISNQGTM
+34 TSGWTISNQGTM
-46 TGTITQSGSGVSLIT
+46 TGTITQNGSGASLIT
-61 GTPGSV
+61 GSPGTV
-67 TFNAGSHPGAGQAGS
+67 TFNAGSHPGAGQSGS
-82 AYYQAPVSPATW
+82 AYYQPPVSPATW
-94 TFSAYGS
+94 QFSAYGNS
-101 NMLALQP
+101 MLALQP
-108 GPSNQWSTVGTT
+108 GPSNQWNTVGTT
-120 LGLTSTQITSLSTLL
+120 LGLTSSQITNLSTLL
-135 QQQAQTSGFGS
+135 QQQAQASGFGS

-202 NNYSQNYALLGFT
+202 NNYAQNYALLGFT

-264 VDDLQGVTNKNGTT
+264 VDDLQGGTSKNGTT

-300 PSTPPAPTIVSS
+300 PSAPTIVSS
-312 APGTPIVTSNSVSG
+312 AAGTPIVTSNSVSG
-326 PTTNDVAIAA
+326 PTTTDVAIAT
-336 GVTITVMT
+336 GITITVMT

-352 SKVLSIN
+352 SKVLNIN

-406 ITTQTTAN
+406 TTTVTTAN
-414 QVTVATNTVD
+414 QVAVATNTVD
-424 DVQTTS
+424 DVQTAS
-430 QDQAYST
+430 QNQAYST

-448 NTRIN
+448 NARIN

-458 NVLDRHTSSDNVL
+458 NVLDRHDGKDSVL
-471 TSKTALAGTEEKGW
+471 SARTGLAGNEEKGW

-529 IASLAGDQSGG
+529 IANLAGDQSGG
-540 RLEKNHVGI
+540 RLEKNHVGL
-549 YSLYNHE
+549 YSLYNKD
-556 GWLLKSDLGIAR
+556 GWLLKTDLGVAQ
-568 NDYSNHH
+568 NNYSNQH

-584 TGKTNGADV
+584 TGKTNGTDV

-609 YAGVRVQNSTIA
+609 YAGVRVQNSKIA
-621 GLTETGTP
+621 GLTESGTP
-629 LTAMTYGKQNQTN
+629 LTAMTYGAQNQTS

-651 ETKVDDK
+651 DTKVNDT
-658 VNLTAEAGQTTN
+658 VNLTAEVGQTSN
-670 NITTVKVGASFTP
+670 NITTVKAGASFTP
-683 KENVLGNV
+683 DKNVLGGV
-691 NVVQQRQGSVVNN
+691 NVVQQRQGNVVNN
-704 IVQAGIKWMF
+704 IVQATVKWLF

>member
-1 MKKTII
+1 MKKRII
-7 AATVAALMSTSA
+7 AAAVAAMLSTSVS
-19 FAQWTESNMGFESGN
+19 AQWVESNMGFESGN

-61 GTPGSV
+61 GSPGTV
-67 TFNAGSHPGAGQAGS
+67 IFNAGSHPGAGQAGS
-82 AYYQAPVSPATW
+82 AYYQPPVSPATW
-94 TFSAYGS
+94 QFSAYGN

-120 LGLTSTQITSLSTLL
+120 LGLTSSQITSLSTLL

-151 SAFVHRTVTLTA
+151 SAFVYRTVTLTA
-163 GTTYQLAWNYIGTD
+163 GTTYQMAWNYIGTD

-202 NNYSQNYALLGFT
+202 NNYTQNYALLGFT

-264 VDDLQGVTNKNGTT
+264 VDDLQGTTTKNGTT

-300 PSTPPAPTIVSS
+300 PSAPTIVSS
-312 APGTPIVTSNSVSG
+312 APGTPIVTSNSVNG
-326 PTTNDVAIAA
+326 PTTTDVAVVA

-379 VTTTTTTTPTTVNT
+379 VATTTTTTPTTVNT
-393 YSDNTTQTVNGTP
+393 YSDGSTQTVNGTP
-406 ITTQTTAN
+406 TTNVTTSN

-424 DVQTTS
+424 DVQTAS
-430 QDQAYST
+430 QDRAYST

-453 MTLDS
+453 MSLDS
-458 NVLDRHTSSDNVL
+458 NILDRHDGKDNVL
-471 TSKTALAGTEEKGW
+471 SSRTGLAGTEEKGW
-485 TYIIAEGQRS
+485 TYIVAEGQRS
-495 NASDT
+495 NTNDT
-500 YRMNTTRFGVG
+500 YKMNTTRFGIG

-529 IASLAGDQSGG
+529 VANLAGDQSGG
-540 RLEKNHVGI
+540 RLEKNHVGL
-549 YSLYNHE
+549 YSLYNHD
-556 GWLLKSDLGIAR
+556 GWLLKSDLGLAQ
-568 NDYSNHH
+568 NNYSNYH

-584 TGKTNGADV
+584 AGKTNGTDM
-593 WLANRVYA
+593 WLANRVYT
-601 PETKGFRP
+601 PDTNGFRP
-609 YAGVRVQNSTIA
+609 FAGVRIQNSTMGA
-621 GLTETGTP
+621 VTESGTP

-651 ETKVDDK
+651 DAKVADK

-683 KENVLGNV
+683 EQNVLGNI

-704 IVQAGIKWMF
+704 ILQASIKWLF

>member
-1 MKKTII
+1 
-7 AATVAALMSTSA
+7 
-19 FAQWTESNMGFESGN
+19 
-34 TSGWSISNQGTM
+34 
-46 TGTITQSGSGVSLIT
+46 
-61 GTPGSV
+61 
-67 TFNAGSHPGAGQAGS
+67 
-82 AYYQAPVSPATW
+82 
-94 TFSAYGS
+94 
-101 NMLALQP
+101 MLALQP
-108 GPSNQWSTVGTT
+108 GPSNQWNTVGTT
-120 LGLTSTQITSLSTLL
+120 LGLTSSQITSLSTLL

-146 GSITN
+146 GNITN

-163 GTTYQLAWNYIGTD
+163 GTTYSMAWNYIGTD
-177 YVPFNDGSITTLVG
+177 YVPFNDGSITTLVPVSG
-191 TGSTAGVTPTV
+191 TTGSTTV
-202 NNYSQNYALLGFT
+202 NNYAQNYALLGFT

-225 TFGSTGWQVSTYSVP
+225 TFGSTGWQVSTYSVD
-240 TSGDYQLG
+240 TTGTYQLG

-264 VDDLQGVTNKNGTT
+264 VDDLQGATTKNGTT

-300 PSTPPAPTIVSS
+300 PSAPTIVSS

-326 PTTNDVAIAA
+326 STTTDLAIAA
-336 GVTITVMT
+336 GVTVTVMT

-406 ITTQTTAN
+406 TTTVTTAN
-414 QVTVATNTVD
+414 QIAVATNTVD
-424 DVQTTS
+424 DVQTAS

-458 NVLDRHTSSDNVL
+458 NVLDRHDGKDSVL
-471 TSKTALAGTEEKGW
+471 SARTGLAGNEEKGW

-529 IASLAGDQSGG
+529 VANLAGDQSGG
-540 RLEKNHVGI
+540 RLEKNHVGV

-556 GWLLKSDLGIAR
+556 GWLLKSDLGVAQ
-568 NDYSNHH
+568 NNYTNQH

-584 TGKTNGADV
+584 TGKTSGTDV

-601 PETKGFRP
+601 PDTNGFRP
-609 YAGVRVQNSTIA
+609 YAGVRIQNSKIA
-621 GLTETGTP
+621 GLTEAGTP
-629 LTAMTYGKQNQTN
+629 LTAMTYAGQNQTK

-651 ETKVDDK
+651 DAKVADA
-658 VNLTAEAGQTTN
+658 VNLTAEVGQTSN
-670 NITTVKVGASFTP
+670 NITTVKAGASFTP
-683 KENVLGNV
+683 DKNVLGSI

-704 IVQAGIKWMF
+704 IVQATVKWLFN

>member
-7 AATVAALMSTSA
+7 AATVAALMSTGA
-19 FAQWTESNMGFESGN
+19 FAQWTEPNMGFESGD
-34 TSGWSISNQGTM
+34 TSGWTISDQGTM
-46 TGTITQSGSGVSLIT
+46 TGTITQNGSGASLIT
-61 GTPGSV
+61 GSPGTV
-67 TFNAGSHPGAGQAGS
+67 TFNAGSHPGAGQSGS
-82 AYYQAPVSPATW
+82 AYYQPPVSPATW
-94 TFSAYGS
+94 QFSAYGN

-108 GPSNQWSTVGTT
+108 GPSNQWNTVGTT
-120 LGLTSTQITSLSTLL
+120 LGLTSSQVTSLSTLL

-146 GSITN
+146 GNITN

-163 GTTYQLAWNYIGTD
+163 GTTYSMAWNYIGTD
-177 YVPFNDGSITTLVG
+177 YVPFNDGSITTLVPVSG
-191 TGSTAGVTPTV
+191 TTGSTIV
-202 NNYSQNYALLGFT
+202 NNYAQNYALLGFT

-225 TFGSTGWQVSTYSVP
+225 TFGSTGWQVSTYSVD
-240 TSGDYQLG
+240 TTGTYQLG

-264 VDDLQGVTNKNGTT
+264 VDDLQGATTKNGTT

-300 PSTPPAPTIVSS
+300 PSAPTIVSS
-312 APGTPIVTSNSVSG
+312 AAGTPIVTSNSVSG
-326 PTTNDVAIAA
+326 STTTDLAIAA
-336 GVTITVMT
+336 GVTVTVMT

-370 TTTVTSTTP
+370 TTTITSTTP

-406 ITTQTTAN
+406 TTTQTTAN
-414 QVTVATNTVD
+414 QVTVASNTVD
-424 DVQTTS
+424 DVQTAS

-437 RIDQYDYMSKA
+437 RIDQYDYMTKA

-458 NVLDRHTSSDNVL
+458 NVLDRHNGKDNVL
-471 TSKTALAGTEEKGW
+471 SARTGLAGNEEKGW
-485 TYIIAEGQRS
+485 TYIVAEGQRS

-511 HEKKIESNWIVGA
+511 HEKKIESNWVVGA

-529 IASLAGDQSGG
+529 IANLAGDQSGG
-540 RLEKNHVGI
+540 RLEKNHVGV

-556 GWLLKSDLGIAR
+556 GWLLKSDLGVAQ
-568 NDYSNHH
+568 NNYTNQH

-584 TGKTNGADV
+584 TGKTSGTDV

-601 PETKGFRP
+601 PDTNGFRP
-609 YAGVRVQNSTIA
+609 YAGVRIQNSKIA
-621 GLTETGTP
+621 GLTEAGTP
-629 LTAMTYGKQNQTN
+629 LTAMTYAGQNQTK

-651 ETKVDDK
+651 DAKVADA
-658 VNLTAEAGQTTN
+658 VNLTAEVGQTSN
-670 NITTVKVGASFTP
+670 NITTVKAGASFTP
-683 KENVLGNV
+683 DKNVLGSI

-704 IVQAGIKWMF
+704 IVQATVKWLFN

>member
-1 MKKTII
+1 MKKTMI

-19 FAQWTESNMGFESGN
+19 LAQWTDSNMGFESGN
-34 TSGWSISNQGTM
+34 TSGWTISNQGTM
-46 TGTITQSGSGVSLIT
+46 TGTITQNGSGASLIT
-61 GTPGSV
+61 GSPGTV
-67 TFNAGSHPGAGQAGS
+67 TFNAGSHPGAGQSGS
-82 AYYQAPVSPATW
+82 AYYQPPVSPATW
-94 TFSAYGS
+94 QFSSYGNS
-101 NMLALQP
+101 MLALQP
-108 GPSNQWSTVGTT
+108 GPSNQWNTVGTT
-120 LGLTSTQITSLSTLL
+120 LGLTSSQITSLSALL
-135 QQQAQTSGFGS
+135 QQQAQASGFGS

-202 NNYSQNYALLGFT
+202 NNYAQNYALLGFT

-264 VDDLQGVTNKNGTT
+264 VDEQQGTTLQNGTT

-300 PSTPPAPTIVSS
+300 PSAPTIVSS

-326 PTTNDVAIAA
+326 PTTTDIAIAT

-359 RNTTSVATTPV
+359 RNTTNVSTTPV

-406 ITTQTTAN
+406 TTTQTTAN
-414 QVTVATNTVD
+414 QVTVASNTVD
-424 DVQTTS
+424 DVQTAS

-437 RIDQYDYMSKA
+437 RIDQYDYMTKA

-458 NVLDRHTSSDNVL
+458 NILDRHRGNDGVL
-471 TSKTALAGTEEKGW
+471 TARTGLVGNEEKGW

-511 HEKKIESNWIVGA
+511 HEKRIESNWIAGA

-529 IASLAGDQSGG
+529 VGNLAGDQSGG
-540 RLEKNHVGI
+540 RLEKNHIGL
-549 YSLYNHE
+549 YSLYNYE
-556 GWLLKSDLGIAR
+556 GWLLKSDLGVAR
-568 NDYSNHH
+568 NTYSNYHN
-575 SINELGMSN
+575 INELGMSN
-584 TGKTNGADV
+584 TGKADGTDI
-593 WLANRVYA
+593 WLANRLYT
-601 PETKGFRP
+601 PDMEGFRP
-609 YAGVRVQNSTIA
+609 YAGVRVQNSKIA

-629 LTAMTYGKQNQTN
+629 LTAMTYAGQNQTN

-651 ETKVDDK
+651 DTKVNDT
-658 VNLTAEAGQTTN
+658 VNLTAEVGQTTN
-670 NITTVKVGASFTP
+670 NITTVKAGASFTP
-683 KENVLGNV
+683 DKNVLGGV
-691 NVVQQRQGSVVNN
+691 NVVQQRQGSIVNN
-704 IVQAGIKWMF
+704 IVQATVKWLF

>member
-19 FAQWTESNMGFESGN
+19 FAQWADSNMGFESGN
-34 TSGWSISNQGTM
+34 TSGWTISDQGTM
-46 TGTITQSGSGVSLIT
+46 TGTITQNGSGASLIT
-61 GTPGSV
+61 GSPGTV
-67 TFNAGSHPGAGQAGS
+67 TFNAGSHPGAGQSGS
-82 AYYQAPVSPATW
+82 AYYQPPVSPATW
-94 TFSAYGS
+94 QFSAYGN

-108 GPSNQWSTVGTT
+108 GPSNQWNTVGTT
-120 LGLTSTQITSLSTLL
+120 LGLTSSQITSLSTLL

-146 GSITN
+146 GNITN

-163 GTTYQLAWNYIGTD
+163 GTTYSMAWNYIGTD
-177 YVPFNDGSITTLVG
+177 YVPFNDGSITTLVPVSG
-191 TGSTAGVTPTV
+191 TTGSTTV
-202 NNYSQNYALLGFT
+202 NNYAQNYALLGFT

-225 TFGSTGWQVSTYSVP
+225 TFGSTGWQVSTYSVD
-240 TSGDYQLG
+240 TTGTYQLG

-264 VDDLQGVTNKNGTT
+264 VDDLQGATTKNGTT

-300 PSTPPAPTIVSS
+300 PSAPTIVSS

-326 PTTNDVAIAA
+326 STTTDLAIAA
-336 GVTITVMT
+336 GVTVTVMT

-406 ITTQTTAN
+406 TTTVTTAN
-414 QVTVATNTVD
+414 QIAVATNTVD
-424 DVQTTS
+424 DVQTAS

-458 NVLDRHTSSDNVL
+458 NVLDRHDGKDSVL
-471 TSKTALAGTEEKGW
+471 SARTGLAGNEEKGW

-529 IASLAGDQSGG
+529 VANLTGDQSGG
-540 RLEKNHVGI
+540 RLEKNHVGL
-549 YSLYNHE
+549 YSLYNKD
-556 GWLLKSDLGIAR
+556 GWLLKTDLGVAK
-568 NDYSNHH
+568 NNYSNHH

-584 TGKTNGADV
+584 TGKTSGTDV

-609 YAGVRVQNSTIA
+609 YAGVRIQNSKVA

-629 LTAMTYGKQNQTN
+629 LTAMTYAGQNQTN

-651 ETKVDDK
+651 DTKVNDT
-658 VNLTAEAGQTTN
+658 VNLTAEVGQTSN
-670 NITTVKVGASFTP
+670 NITTVKAGASFTP
-683 KENVLGNV
+683 DKNVLGGV

-704 IVQAGIKWMF
+704 IVQATIKWLF

>member
-19 FAQWTESNMGFESGN
+19 LAQWTDSNMGFESGN
-34 TSGWSISNQGTM
+34 TSGWTIGADNTGTM
-46 TGTITQSGSGVSLIT
+46 TTTITGSGTGVSLIT
-61 GTPGSV
+61 GTPGTV
-67 TFNAGSHPGAGQAGS
+67 TFSAGSHPGAGTAGS
-82 AYYQAPVSPATW
+82 AYYQPPVSPATW
-94 TFSAYGS
+94 TFSAYGN

-108 GPSNQWSTVGTT
+108 NAQTNWSTVGTE
-120 LGLTSTQITSLSTLL
+120 LGLTSTQISSLSSLL
-135 QQQAQTSGFGS
+135 QTQAQASGFGS

-151 SAFVHRTVTLTA
+151 LAYTYRTVTLTA
-163 GTTYQLAWNYIGTD
+163 GTTYNMSWNYIGTD
-177 YVPFNDGSITTLVG
+177 YVPFNDGSITTLTPMSG
-191 TGSTAGVTPTV
+191 TTGNTTV
-202 NNYSQNYALLGFT
+202 NNYAQNYALLGFT

-225 TFGSTGWQVSTYSVP
+225 TFGSTGWQVSTYSVD
-240 TSGDYQLG
+240 TTGTYQLG

-257 GLSPVLL
+257 ALSPVLL
-264 VDDLQGVTNKNGTT
+264 VDEQQGTTLQNGTT

-285 PGTSAPSSPGSTPST
+285 PGTSAPSSPGSTTS
-300 PSTPPAPTIVSS
+300 SPTIVSS

-326 PTTNDVAIAA
+326 PTTTDVVIAT
-336 GVTITVMT
+336 GVTVLVTTI
-344 LTDTRTGE
+344 TDTRTGE

-359 RNTTSVATTPV
+359 RNTTNVSTTPV

-406 ITTQTTAN
+406 TTTVTTAN
-414 QVTVATNTVD
+414 QVAVATNTVD
-424 DVQTTS
+424 DVQTAS

-458 NVLDRHTSSDNVL
+458 NVLDRHDGKDSVL
-471 TSKTALAGTEEKGW
+471 STRTGLAGTEEKGW

-529 IASLAGDQSGG
+529 IANLAGDQSGG
-540 RLEKNHVGI
+540 RLEKNHVGV

-556 GWLLKSDLGIAR
+556 GWLLKSDLGVAR
-568 NDYSNHH
+568 NNYSNYHN
-575 SINELGMSN
+575 IDELGMSN
-584 TGKTNGADV
+584 TGKTNGTDV
-593 WLANRVYA
+593 WLANRLYA
-601 PETKGFRP
+601 PNMEGFRP
-609 YAGVRVQNSTIA
+609 YAGVRVQNSTVG
-621 GLTETGTP
+621 GLTESGTP
-629 LTAMTYGKQNQTN
+629 LTAMTYAGQNQTK

-651 ETKVDDK
+651 DAKVTDA
-658 VNLTAEAGQTTN
+658 VNLTAEVGQTSN
-670 NITTVKVGASFTP
+670 NITTVKAGASFTP
-683 KENVLGNV
+683 DKNVLGGV
-691 NVVQQRQGSVVNN
+691 NVVQQRQGGVVNN
-704 IVQAGIKWMF
+704 IVQATIKWLF

>member
-7 AATVAALMSTSA
+7 ATVVAVMMSSGA
-19 FAQWTESNMGFESGN
+19 MAQWADSNMGFESGN
-34 TSGWSISNQGTM
+34 TSGWTISNQGTM
-46 TGTITQSGSGVSLIT
+46 TGTITQNGSGASLIT
-61 GTPGSV
+61 GSPGTV
-67 TFNAGSHPGAGQAGS
+67 TFNAGSHPGAGQSGS
-82 AYYQAPVSPATW
+82 AYYQPPVSPATW
-94 TFSAYGS
+94 QFSAYGN

-108 GPSNQWSTVGTT
+108 GPSNQWNTVGTT
-120 LGLTSTQITSLSTLL
+120 LGLTSSQVNTLSTLL

-146 GSITN
+146 GNITN

-163 GTTYQLAWNYIGTD
+163 GTTYSMAWNYIGTD
-177 YVPFNDGSITTLVG
+177 YVPFNDGSITTLVPVSG
-191 TGSTAGVTPTV
+191 TTGSTTV
-202 NNYSQNYALLGFT
+202 NNYAQNYALLGFT

-225 TFGSTGWQVSTYSVP
+225 TFGSTGWQVSTYSVD
-240 TSGDYQLG
+240 TTGTYQLG

-264 VDDLQGVTNKNGTT
+264 VDDLQGATNKNGTT

-300 PSTPPAPTIVSS
+300 PSAPTIVSS
-312 APGTPIVTSNSVSG
+312 ASGTPIVVSNSVTGS
-326 PTTNDVAIAA
+326 TTTDVAIAT
-336 GVTITVMT
+336 GVTILVTT
-344 LTDTRTGE
+344 ITDTRTGE

-359 RNTTSVATTPV
+359 RNTTNVSTTPV

-406 ITTQTTAN
+406 TTTVTTAN
-414 QVTVATNTVD
+414 QVAVATNTVD
-424 DVQTTS
+424 DVQTAS

-437 RIDQYDYMSKA
+437 RIDQYDYMTKA

-458 NVLDRHTSSDNVL
+458 NVLDRHSGNDGVL
-471 TSKTALAGTEEKGW
+471 TARTGLVGDEEKGW

-511 HEKKIESNWIVGA
+511 HEKKIESNWIAGA

-529 IASLAGDQSGG
+529 VGNLAGDQSGG
-540 RLEKNHVGI
+540 RLEKNHIGL
-549 YSLYNHE
+549 YSLYNMD
-556 GWLLKSDLGIAR
+556 GWLLKSDLGVAR
-568 NDYSNHH
+568 NTYSNYH

-584 TGKTNGADV
+584 TGKANGTDV
-593 WLANRVYA
+593 WLANRLYA
-601 PETKGFRP
+601 PDMEGFRP
-609 YAGVRVQNSTIA
+609 YAGVRIQNSKIS
-621 GLTETGTP
+621 GLTEAGTP
-629 LTAMTYGKQNQTN
+629 LTAMTYAGQNQTN

-651 ETKVDDK
+651 DTKVNDT
-658 VNLTAEAGQTTN
+658 VNLTAEVGQTTN
-670 NITTVKVGASFTP
+670 NITTVKAGASFTP
-683 KENVLGNV
+683 DKNVLGGV

-704 IVQAGIKWMF
+704 IVQATVKWLF

>member
-1 MKKTII
+1 MKKTMI

-19 FAQWTESNMGFESGN
+19 LAQWTDSNMGFESGN
-34 TSGWSISNQGTM
+34 TSGWTISNQGTM
-46 TGTITQSGSGVSLIT
+46 TGTITQNGSGASLIT
-61 GTPGSV
+61 GSPGTV
-67 TFNAGSHPGAGQAGS
+67 TFNAGSHPGAGQSGS
-82 AYYQAPVSPATW
+82 AYYQPPVSPATW
-94 TFSAYGS
+94 QFSAYGNS
-101 NMLALQP
+101 MLALQP
-108 GPSNQWSTVGTT
+108 GPSNQWNTVGTT
-120 LGLTSTQITSLSTLL
+120 LGLTSSQITSLSALL
-135 QQQAQTSGFGS
+135 QQQAQASGFGS

-202 NNYSQNYALLGFT
+202 NNYAQNYALLGFT

-264 VDDLQGVTNKNGTT
+264 VDEQQGTTLQNGTT

-300 PSTPPAPTIVSS
+300 PSAPTIVSS

-326 PTTNDVAIAA
+326 PTTTDIAIAT

-359 RNTTSVATTPV
+359 RNTTNVSTTPV

-406 ITTQTTAN
+406 TTTQTTAN
-414 QVTVATNTVD
+414 QVTVASNTVD
-424 DVQTTS
+424 DVQTAS

-437 RIDQYDYMSKA
+437 RIDQYDYMTKA

-458 NVLDRHTSSDNVL
+458 NVLDRHRGNDGVL
-471 TSKTALAGTEEKGW
+471 TARTGLVGNEEKGW

-511 HEKKIESNWIVGA
+511 HEKRIESNWIAGA

-529 IASLAGDQSGG
+529 VGNLAGDQSGG
-540 RLEKNHVGI
+540 RLEKNHIGL
-549 YSLYNHE
+549 YSLYNYE
-556 GWLLKSDLGIAR
+556 GWLLKSDLGVAR
-568 NDYSNHH
+568 NTYSNYHN
-575 SINELGMSN
+575 INELGMSN
-584 TGKTNGADV
+584 TGKADGTDI
-593 WLANRVYA
+593 WLANRLYT
-601 PETKGFRP
+601 PDMEGFRP
-609 YAGVRVQNSTIA
+609 YAGVRVQNSKIA

-629 LTAMTYGKQNQTN
+629 LTAMTYAGQNQTN

-651 ETKVDDK
+651 DTKVNDT
-658 VNLTAEAGQTTN
+658 VNLTAEVGQTTN
-670 NITTVKVGASFTP
+670 NITTVKAGASFTP
-683 KENVLGNV
+683 DKNVLGGV
-691 NVVQQRQGSVVNN
+691 NVVQQRQGSIVNN
-704 IVQAGIKWMF
+704 IVQATVKWLF

>member
-7 AATVAALMSTSA
+7 AATVAALMSPSA
-19 FAQWTESNMGFESGN
+19 FAQWADSNMGFESGN
-34 TSGWSISNQGTM
+34 TSGWTISNQGTM
-46 TGTITQSGSGVSLIT
+46 TGTITQNGSGASLIT
-61 GTPGSV
+61 GSPGTV
-67 TFNAGSHPGAGQAGS
+67 TFNAGSHPGAGQSGS
-82 AYYQAPVSPATW
+82 AYYQPPVSPATW
-94 TFSAYGS
+94 QFSAYGN

-108 GPSNQWSTVGTT
+108 GPSNQWNTVGTT
-120 LGLTSTQITSLSTLL
+120 LGLTSSQITSLSTLL

-146 GSITN
+146 GNITN

-163 GTTYQLAWNYIGTD
+163 GTTYSMAWNYIGTD
-177 YVPFNDGSITTLVG
+177 YVPFNDGSITTLVPVSG
-191 TGSTAGVTPTV
+191 TTGSTTV
-202 NNYSQNYALLGFT
+202 NNYAQNYALLGFT

-225 TFGSTGWQVSTYSVP
+225 TFGSTGWQVSTYSVD
-240 TSGDYQLG
+240 TTGTYQLG

-264 VDDLQGVTNKNGTT
+264 VDDLQGATNKNGTT

-300 PSTPPAPTIVSS
+300 PSAPTIVSS
-312 APGTPIVTSNSVSG
+312 ASGTPIVVSNSVTGS
-326 PTTNDVAIAA
+326 TTTDVAIAT
-336 GVTITVMT
+336 GVTILVTT
-344 LTDTRTGE
+344 ITDTRTGE

-359 RNTTSVATTPV
+359 RNTTNVSTTPV

-406 ITTQTTAN
+406 TTTVTTAN
-414 QVTVATNTVD
+414 QVAVATNTVD
-424 DVQTTS
+424 DVQTAS
-430 QDQAYST
+430 QNQAYST

-458 NVLDRHTSSDNVL
+458 NVLDRHDGKDGVL
-471 TSKTALAGTEEKGW
+471 SARTGLAGNEEKGW

-529 IASLAGDQSGG
+529 IANLAGDQSGG
-540 RLEKNHVGI
+540 RLEKNHVGL
-549 YSLYNHE
+549 YSLYNKD
-556 GWLLKSDLGIAR
+556 GWLLKTDLGVAQ
-568 NDYSNHH
+568 NNYSNQH

-584 TGKTNGADV
+584 TGKTNGTDV

-609 YAGVRVQNSTIA
+609 YAGVRVQNSKIA

-629 LTAMTYGKQNQTN
+629 LTAMTYGAQNQTS

-651 ETKVDDK
+651 DTKVNDT
-658 VNLTAEAGQTTN
+658 VNLTAEVGQTSN
-670 NITTVKVGASFTP
+670 NITTVKAGASFTP
-683 KENVLGNV
+683 DKNVLGGV

-704 IVQAGIKWMF
+704 IVQATVKWLF

>member
-7 AATVAALMSTSA
+7 AAAVASVMSTSA
-19 FAQWTESNMGFESGN
+19 IAQWTESNMGFESGN
-34 TSGWSISNQGTM
+34 TSGWTIGANNTGTM
-46 TGTITQSGSGVSLIT
+46 TTTITGSGTGVSLIT
-61 GTPGSV
+61 GTPGTV
-67 TFNAGSHPGAGQAGS
+67 TFNAGSHPGAGTAGS
-82 AYYQAPVSPATW
+82 AYYQPPVSSATW
-94 TFSAYGS
+94 TFSAYGN

-108 GPSNQWSTVGTT
+108 NAQTNWSTVGAE
-120 LGLTSTQITSLSTLL
+120 LGLTSTQISSLSSML
-135 QQQAQTSGFGS
+135 QTQAQASGFGS
-146 GSITN
+146 GTITN
-151 SAFVHRTVTLTA
+151 LAYTYRTVTLTA
-163 GTTYQLAWNYIGTD
+163 GTTYNMAWNYIGTD
-177 YVPFNDGSITTLVG
+177 YVPFNDGSITTLTPVSG
-191 TGSTAGVTPTV
+191 TTGATTV
-202 NNYSQNYALLGFT
+202 NNYAQNYALLGFT

-225 TFGSTGWQVSTYSVP
+225 TFGSTGWQVSTYNVD
-240 TSGDYQLG
+240 TTGTYQLG
-248 FAVFNLDDT
+248 FAVFNLDDSS
-257 GLSPVLL
+257 LSPVLL
-264 VDDLQGVTNKNGTT
+264 VDNLQGTTLKNGTT

-285 PGTSAPSSPGSTPST
+285 PGTNAPSSPGSTPST
-300 PSTPPAPTIVSS
+300 PSAPTIVSS
-312 APGTPIVTSNSVSG
+312 AVGTPIVTSNSVNGS
-326 PTTNDVAIAA
+326 TINDVAITA
-336 GVTITVMT
+336 GVTVTVIT

-359 RNTTSVATTPV
+359 RNTTNVATTPV

-379 VTTTTTTTPTTVNT
+379 ITTTTTTTPTTVNT

-406 ITTQTTAN
+406 TTTQNTVN

-424 DVQTTS
+424 DVQTAS

-437 RIDQYDYMSKA
+437 RIDQYDYMTKA

-458 NVLDRHTSSDNVL
+458 NVLDRHSGKDNVL

-540 RLEKNHVGI
+540 RFEKNHVGV

-556 GWLLKSDLGIAR
+556 GWLLKSDLGFAS
-568 NDYSNHH
+568 NNYSNHH

-584 TGKTNGADV
+584 TGKTRGNDV

-609 YAGVRVQNSTIA
+609 YAGVRVQNSTMGA
-621 GLTETGTP
+621 VTESGTP
-629 LTAMTYGKQNQTN
+629 LTAMNYSGQNQTK

-651 ETKVDDK
+651 EAKVDDK

-704 IVQAGIKWMF
+704 IVQATIKWLF